1 MANTMATQYIA
12 FRREA
17 DRNQIRDAQ
26 RTIEARLAGRASSG
40 DPTTLADLNRGRDQL
55 EVLASLQTGNA
66 ELVQPARLRL
76 DPVSPNVKRSAM
88 LGLLGGVLLG
98 FVAALLAE
106 RLDRRVRDVDEFEQ
120 ALGLPVLATIPQ
132 SRMLSMAPRSLQ
144 QLDLPEAEAFRMLRA
159 RLMYFNVARA
169 RHRIVV
175 TSPGQGDGKT
185 TVAWYLAAAAAES
198 GLNVLVLEADL
209 RRPTLAE
216 LKGLRDQ
223 PGLAEYLTGGA
234 PLDEVTRTIVVRNP
248 PSGDDQASVDVIVAG
263 LVPPNPIELLES
275 QQMVDL
281 LAVLSERYD
290 LVVVDTPPAV
300 IVSDALPLMRQ
311 ADGIVAVT
319 RIGVTQRRALHQLAR
334 QLRELHAPALGTVVN
349 GTPASQSAGY
359 GYGYAYRTQRES
371 YDPREGAPV

>member
-1 MANTMATQYIA
+1 
-12 FRREA
+12 
-17 DRNQIRDAQ
+17 
-26 RTIEARLAGRASSG
+26 
-40 DPTTLADLNRGRDQL
+40 
-55 EVLASLQTGNA
+55 
-66 ELVQPARLRL
+66 
-76 DPVSPNVKRSAM
+76 
-88 LGLLGGVLLG
+88 
-98 FVAALLAE
+98 
-106 RLDRRVRDVDEFEQ
+106 
-120 ALGLPVLATIPQ
+120 
-132 SRMLSMAPRSLQ
+132 MLSMAPRSLQ

-216 LKGLRDQ
+216 LKGLREQ

-349 GTPASQSAGY
+349 GTPASQSPGY